1 MTTTTNATVPAQQP
15 TAVPHHF
22 LLTLQ
27 TGDGRIFTNDGVVQ
41 VIPGIHTRMDTLKTV
56 REQVLAQYGVR
67 GQAIVLFFALEPNQ
81 L

>member
-15 TAVPHHF
+15 APVPHHF

-41 VIPGIHTRMDTLKTV
+41 VIPDIHTRMDTLKAV
-56 REQVLAQYGVR
+56 RDQVMQQWGLG
-67 GQAIVLFFALEPNQ
+67 GQSIVLFFALEPNQ